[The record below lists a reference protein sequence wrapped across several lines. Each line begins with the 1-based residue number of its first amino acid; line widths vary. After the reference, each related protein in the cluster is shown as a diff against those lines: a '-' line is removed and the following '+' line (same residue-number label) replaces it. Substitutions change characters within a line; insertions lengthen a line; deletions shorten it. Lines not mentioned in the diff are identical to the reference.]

1 MSDKSILAGSAKDR
15 NVAETYVLVQN
26 LTPIIQRL
34 LANDP
39 AVTEMRVLGFQLSN
53 DDIQAIAYALTENK
67 TLRALSLDHLQIG
80 DEGAKQ
86 LSQGLC
92 YNESLTYLSLRWN
105 NLSNE
110 GGAAI
115 ADSLHYNKGIKTLV
129 LSFNNLGPAA
139 GQAFAAALK
148 RNSTMETLDLKW
160 NQIDDEAGDMILDA
174 MSENT
179 GALSSLM
186 LGGNGS
192 TLRNVGKAT
201 GDGRSSKRAK
211 SMRFGFGSKDKKTG
225 SEQTISL
232 EQLKKDLANVAASQE
247 MADYEEDEEEEAR
260 ELEVGDLIEVRGNEP
275 GAPARRGRV
284 RYIGTTE
291 FADGIWV
298 GIEFEGPVG
307 MNDGMVEGKRY
318 FTCPPKRG
326 SFLRPDKL
334 VFLDE
339 EFEE

>member
-1 MSDKSILAGSAKDR
+1 MADKSILAGSAKDR

-34 LANDP
+34 LANDA

-67 TLRALSLDHLQIG
+67 TLKALSLDHLQIG

-115 ADSLHYNKGIKTLV
+115 ADSMHYNKAIKTLV
-129 LSFNNLGPAA
+129 LSFNNLGPSA

-148 RNSTMETLDLKW
+148 RNNTMETLDLKW

-192 TLRNVGKAT
+192 TLRNVGKSQ
-201 GDGRSSKRAK
+201 GDRGSKRAK
-211 SMRFGFGSKDKKTG
+211 SMRFGFGSKDKKSG

-232 EQLKKDLANVAASQE
+232 EQLKKDLANVAASHD
-247 MADYEEDEEEEAR
+247 MIDDYDDEDDEAR
-260 ELEVGDLIEVRGNEP
+260 ELEVGDLVEVRGNEP
-275 GAPARRGRV
+275 GAATRRGRV
-284 RYIGTTE
+284 RYIGTTD
-291 FADGIWV
+291 FAEGVWV
-298 GIEFEGPVG
+298 GIEFETPVG
-307 MNDGMVEGKRY
+307 LNDGMVDGKRY
-318 FTCPPKRG
+318 FSCPPKRG

-334 VFLDE
+334 VFLE
-339 EFEE
+339 EVYEEE